1 MAPETARKNSIGR
14 VPVSKGV
21 RMQSVIFSVLISF
34 MACLAVG
41 PILIPLMQKLN
52 FGQIIREVGP
62 KWHEKKSGT
71 PFMGGL
77 IMLAA
82 LGATCLILIRRWEPS
97 ALVGMGLIFAAAA
110 IGFADDFIKRVLKR
124 NMGLRGWQKL
134 LLQVLVAGAAAL
146 YANTHI
152 GTSVK
157 LPFTAAEWDLGWFY
171 IPFTT
176 FVIVAALNSV
186 NLTDGLDGLAAGVGL
201 VYFAAVT
208 IALMTISAANASSV
222 IGLDN
227 YLTIAGAL
235 AGACLGFLRFNVF
248 PARIFMGDTGSLALG
263 AGVAWLA
270 IVARIPLWL
279 PVMAGMYMAST
290 VSDII
295 QVVSY
300 KLRRKRVFKMAPLH
314 HHFEMLGYPETRI
327 VSMYMIITA
336 VLCMCGLLAL
346 R

>member
-1 MAPETARKNSIGR
+1 
-14 VPVSKGV
+14 
-21 RMQSVIFSVLISF
+21 MQSVLFSVLISF

-41 PILIPLMQKLN
+41 PAVIPLMQKLK
-52 FGQIIREVGP
+52 FGQVIREVGP

-71 PFMGGL
+71 PQMGGL
-77 IMLAA
+77 IMLIA
-82 LGATCLILIRRWEPS
+82 LGVTCLILIRRWEPS
-97 ALVGMGLIFAAAA
+97 AVVGMGLILASAA
-110 IGFADDFIKRVLKR
+110 IGFADDYIKHVMKR
-124 NMGLRGWQKL
+124 NMGLREWQKFA
-134 LLQVLVAGAAAL
+134 LQVVVAGVAAV
-146 YANTHI
+146 YAYVHI

-157 LPFTAAEWDLGWFY
+157 LPFTAAEWDMGWFY
-171 IPFTT
+171 IPFTM
-176 FVIVAALNSV
+176 FVIVASLNAV

-208 IALMTISAANASSV
+208 FALLYITSVNANSI
-222 IGLDN
+222 IGVDN
-227 YLTIAGAL
+227 YLTVAGAL

-279 PVMAGMYMAST
+279 PVMAGMYVIS
-290 VSDII
+290 VISDII
-295 QVVSY
+295 QVTSY
-300 KLRRKRVFKMAPLH
+300 KLRHKRVFKMAPIH

-327 VSMYMIITA
+327 VAMYMIVTA
-336 VLCMCGLLAL
+336 VLCMAGLLAL

>member
-1 MAPETARKNSIGR
+1 
-14 VPVSKGV
+14 
-21 RMQSVIFSVLISF
+21 MQSVIFSVLISF

-41 PILIPLMQKLN
+41 PAVIPLMQKLK
-52 FGQIIREVGP
+52 FGQVIREVGP

-71 PFMGGL
+71 PQMGGV
-77 IMLAA
+77 IMLIA

-97 ALVGMGLIFAAAA
+97 ALVGLGLILASAA
-110 IGFADDFIKRVLKR
+110 IGFADDYIKHVMKR
-124 NMGLRGWQKL
+124 NMGLRGWQKFT
-134 LLQVLVAGAAAL
+134 LQVLVAAVASV
-146 YANTHI
+146 YAYRHI
-152 GTSVK
+152 GSFIK
-157 LPFTAAEWDLGWFY
+157 LPFTTATWELGWFY
-171 IPFTT
+171 IPFTM

-186 NLTDGLDGLAAGVGL
+186 NLTDGLDGLASGVGL
-201 VYFAAVT
+201 VYFAA
-208 IALMTISAANASSV
+208 MTIVFLVITQADPNSV
-222 IGLDN
+222 IGVDN

-263 AGVAWLA
+263 AGVAWMA
-270 IVARIPLWL
+270 IVAKIPLWL
-279 PVMAGMYMAST
+279 PVMAGMYMASS

-295 QVVSY
+295 QVTSY
-300 KLRRKRVFKMAPLH
+300 KLRHKRVFKMAPLH

-346 R
+346 K

>member
-1 MAPETARKNSIGR
+1 
-14 VPVSKGV
+14 
-21 RMQSVIFSVLISF
+21 MQSVIFSVLISF
-34 MACLAVG
+34 MACLVVG
-41 PILIPLMQKLN
+41 PAVIPLMQRWN
-52 FGQIIREVGP
+52 FGQVIREVGP

-71 PFMGGL
+71 PYMGGV
-77 IMLAA
+77 IMLIA

-97 ALVGMGLIFAAAA
+97 ALVGIGLIYASAA
-110 IGFADDFIKRVLKR
+110 IGFADDFIKRVMKR
-124 NMGLRGWQKL
+124 NMGLRGWQKFA
-134 LLQVLVAGAAAL
+134 LQVLVSGVAAM
-146 YANTHI
+146 YAYEHI
-152 GTSVK
+152 GTSVR
-157 LPFTAAEWDLGWFY
+157 LPFTAAQWDMGWFY
-171 IPFTT
+171 IPFTM

-208 IALMTISAANASSV
+208 IAFMALSEANASSI

-227 YLTIAGAL
+227 YLTLAGAL

-263 AGVAWLA
+263 AGVAWMA
-270 IVARIPLWL
+270 IVAKIPLWL

-295 QVVSY
+295 QVASW
-300 KLRRKRVFKMAPLH
+300 KLRHKRVFKMAPLH

-336 VLCMCGLLAL
+336 VLCMGGLLAL